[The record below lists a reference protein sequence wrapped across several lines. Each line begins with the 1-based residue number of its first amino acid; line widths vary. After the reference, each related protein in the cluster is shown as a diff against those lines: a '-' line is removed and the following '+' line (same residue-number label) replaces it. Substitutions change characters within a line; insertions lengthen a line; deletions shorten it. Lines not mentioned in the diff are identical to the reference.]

1 MVQCTTSVFLSA
13 PTIKQWLAR
22 KLERLVEGGCVVKH
36 ICHFIGAPAARTTV
50 FKDWF
55 GNAWTVRL
63 PIVTGT
69 SFVDNESLVSLSSSK
84 DSFLNASKIP

>member
-1 MVQCTTSVFLSA
+1 MKDVPIV
-13 PTIKQWLAR
+13 
-22 KLERLVEGGCVVKH
+22 ERPVEGGCVIKH
-36 ICHFIGAPAARTTV
+36 LWVPHRPFSQLNFIGAPAARTTV